1 MNQGTM
7 NTAASID
14 IDKLPPAEK
23 LALIERLWESLARTP
38 SDVPVPAWHERVLAE
53 RLANPDPKSALDL
66 DEAMSQIK
74 QEFDA
79 RRTTA

>member
-53 RLANPDPKSALDL
+53 RLEAIQNGNESFVDW
-66 DEAMSQIK
+66 DEAKKRLLDRHS
-74 QEFDA
+74 
-79 RRTTA
+79 